1 MRRIAALLALAC
13 SAHGFRGSRVGRRS
27 RAAAVEY
34 LTRPQDTYTT
44 QQQRPPVRLTPRP
57 ASAVTSTASTT
68 AQAPSTGKKKVLF
81 LMSDTGGGHR
91 ASSKALVNAL
101 ERLYPGKIDA
111 EIVDIWTEHAGWPYR
126 NFVPYYAI
134 MAKRTWM
141 WRMMWYYGRFW
152 PTRKLQEIATRIQ
165 CSRRFGKCI
174 ADAKPDLVVSVHP
187 LCQDIPLRQLA
198 KIDGGS
204 RKTPFVTVV
213 TDLGSA
219 HNTWFDGRGDYTF
232 VPSDALE
239 KMASRC
245 GVPDDKI
252 IKRGLPLREGFWDL
266 AGSEKIKEA
275 TRNKLGLTTG
285 VPTAL
290 VVGGGDG
297 VGGIAKVAT
306 ALGDALGEAKDP
318 SGLVVVCGKN
328 AAVKKELE
336 ERQWP
341 ENVKPT
347 ILGFVDNMD
356 EWMAAADCIVTKAG
370 PGTIA
375 EAATRGLP
383 CLLSSHLPGQEAGNV
398 KFVVEGGFG
407 AFVKKPAKI
416 GATIAQWFAD
426 LNLREKLSSKAL
438 EAARPSAT
446 LDIARDIGGLLF
458 EGKAPQQA

>member
-1 MRRIAALLALAC
+1 MRLPVWIALLHCGDA
-13 SAHGFRGSRVGRRS
+13 FRGTGNPPRT
-27 RAAAVEY
+27 RAAVVRY
-34 LTRPQDTYTT
+34 LTRPQDFIAA
-44 QQQRPPVRLTPRP
+44 RP
-57 ASAVTSTASTT
+57 ARAPARPVLTAREAAAATAEGT
-68 AQAPSTGKKKVLF
+68 AQAPKSDSGKKKVLF

-91 ASSKALVNAL
+91 ASAKALVNAL
-101 ERLYPGKIDA
+101 DRLYPGRVEA
-111 EIVDIWTEHAGWPYR
+111 EVVDIWTEHGAWPYK
-126 NFVPYYAI
+126 NFVPWYAL
-134 MAKRTWM
+134 MAKRTFL
-141 WRMMWYYGRFW
+141 WRMLWYYGRFW
-152 PTRKLQEIATRIQ
+152 PTRKLQELATRFTCGKQ
-165 CSRRFGKCI
+165 FGKCI
-174 ADAKPDLVVSVHP
+174 RAAKPDMVVSVHP

-204 RKTPFVTVV
+204 RTTPFVTVV

-219 HNTWFDGRGDYTF
+219 HNTWFDRRSDYTF
-232 VPSDALE
+232 VPSDSLE
-239 KMASRC
+239 QMAARC
-245 GVPDDKI
+245 GVPASKV

-266 AGSEKIKEA
+266 TDSKIKGEMR
-275 TRNKLGLTTG
+275 TKLGLVD

-297 VGGIAKVAT
+297 VGGIAKVAI
-306 ALGDALGEAKDP
+306 ALGASLGASKVP

-328 AAVKKELE
+328 EAVKKELK
-336 ERQWP
+336 EREWP
-341 ENVKPT
+341 AGVTPT

-383 CLLSSHLPGQEAGNV
+383 CLLSSHLPGQEFGNV

-407 AFVKKPAKI
+407 AFVKQPAKI
-416 GATIAQWFAD
+416 GATLASWFGD
-426 LNLREKLSSKAL
+426 LKLMERLSAKAL

-458 EGKAPQQA
+458 EGTAPQA